1 MSGEAASRTD
11 ISLPAAQKRLFD
23 EVVKTGKPVVTVIF
37 SGRPLLLS
45 DIAEKSEALIQA
57 WFPGTEGGRAVADI
71 ITGNAE
77 PQGRLAMSFPRN
89 MGQIPLYYN
98 AFSTGRP
105 MTKENSSENF
115 FSKYID
121 SPNSPLYPFGYGLS
135 YSQTEIGEVSCGV
148 SGDKVTVTAEVKNIG
163 ERETT
168 ETVQIY
174 IRDMFASVV
183 RPVKQL
189 KAFKRVR
196 LMPGENKKIIFELG
210 RESFSFYKEDGSC
223 NFDDPVF
230 AEYAEWFKHIS
241 NDLGIQPSV
250 SELEAENA
258 NWNYYALEGYRLA
271 MFPQGNWFTR
281 LLNSQEDYPKDWD
294 YGVAPLPS
302 AGEGGNNNLVSL
314 GYVAIN
320 KNAAHPEEAL
330 TYALWIA
337 ENQWKYEGG
346 IPAFST
352 MSEEDQQLAFGSI
365 AEASHGQVTVDDL
378 YQNLINTGLGSVSS
392 DIVGTA
398 AAEYYN
404 IVKEELSSYN
414 MDLQDLDTAISKIVS
429 RVNEAIANAE

>member
-1 MSGEAASRTD
+1 MNRMMLVAALMLFAVTSVFAMGGGETSAESEYDR
-11 ISLPAAQKRLFD
+11 I
-23 EVVKTGKPVVTVIF
+23 VT
-37 SGRPLLLS
+37 
-45 DIAEKSEALIQA
+45 
-57 WFPGTEGGRAVADI
+57 T
-71 ITGNAE
+71 
-77 PQGRLAMSFPRN
+77 
-89 MGQIPLYYN
+89 
-98 AFSTGRP
+98 
-105 MTKENSSENF
+105 
-115 FSKYID
+115 
-121 SPNSPLYPFGYGLS
+121 
-135 YSQTEIGEVSCGV
+135 
-148 SGDKVTVTAEVKNIG
+148 TVTATYLNETWFNTMNADFEAETGIHVVVQPVPGDEDEYKAKINIDLMG
-163 ERETT
+163 GSTVDVVETLGPKDYSRQVSAGFFMPLNEAVEEAGIDPYSIYGANLPVEDDGNYYALPFKQEMYCVFYNKAIFDEAGVPYPEGPWT
-168 ETVQIY
+168 WDEYVETAQKLTDKKKGVYGSFMNADLPWMYMPAQ
-174 IRDMFASVV
+174 
-183 RPVKQL
+183 QL
-189 KAFKRVR
+189 AV
-196 LMPGENKKIIFELG
+196 P
-210 RESFSFYKEDGSC
+210 FYKEDGSC

-230 AEYAEWFKHIS
+230 KEYAEWFKYIS
-241 NDLGIQPSV
+241 NDLGVQPSV
-250 SELEAENA
+250 AELEAENA

-281 LLNSQEDYPKDWD
+281 LLNSQEDYPKDWN

-346 IPAFST
+346 IPAFAT

-414 MDLQDLDTAISKIVS
+414 MDLQDIDTAIANIVT

>member
-1 MSGEAASRTD
+1 MKKMMLTAAVMILTAATAFAMGGGETSAESEYDR
-11 ISLPAAQKRLFD
+11 I
-23 EVVKTGKPVVTVIF
+23 VT
-37 SGRPLLLS
+37 
-45 DIAEKSEALIQA
+45 
-57 WFPGTEGGRAVADI
+57 T
-71 ITGNAE
+71 
-77 PQGRLAMSFPRN
+77 
-89 MGQIPLYYN
+89 
-98 AFSTGRP
+98 
-105 MTKENSSENF
+105 
-115 FSKYID
+115 
-121 SPNSPLYPFGYGLS
+121 
-135 YSQTEIGEVSCGV
+135 
-148 SGDKVTVTAEVKNIG
+148 TVTATYLNETWFNTMNADFEAETGIHVVVQPVPGDEDEYKAKINIDLMG
-163 ERETT
+163 GSDVDVVETLGPKDYSRQVSAGFFMPLNEAVEEAGIDPYEIYGANLPVEDDGNYYALPFKQEMYCVFYNKAIFDEAGVPYPEGPWT
-168 ETVQIY
+168 WDEYVETAQKLTDKSKGVYGSFMNADLPWMYMPAQ
-174 IRDMFASVV
+174 
-183 RPVKQL
+183 QL
-189 KAFKRVR
+189 AV
-196 LMPGENKKIIFELG
+196 P
-210 RESFSFYKEDGSC
+210 FYKEDGSC

-230 AEYAEWFKHIS
+230 KEYAEWFKYIS
-241 NDLGIQPSV
+241 NELGVQPSV
-250 SELEAENA
+250 AELEAENA

-281 LLNSQEDYPKDWD
+281 LLNSQEDYPKDWN

-302 AGEGGNNNLVSL
+302 AGEGGENNLVSL

-346 IPAFST
+346 IPAFAT

-378 YQNLINTGLGSVSS
+378 YQNLVNTGLGSVSS

-414 MDLQDLDTAISKIVS
+414 MDLQDIDTAIANIVS

>member
-1 MSGEAASRTD
+1 MKRMMLVAALMLLAVTSVFAMGGGETSAESEYDR
-11 ISLPAAQKRLFD
+11 I
-23 EVVKTGKPVVTVIF
+23 VT
-37 SGRPLLLS
+37 
-45 DIAEKSEALIQA
+45 
-57 WFPGTEGGRAVADI
+57 T
-71 ITGNAE
+71 
-77 PQGRLAMSFPRN
+77 
-89 MGQIPLYYN
+89 
-98 AFSTGRP
+98 
-105 MTKENSSENF
+105 
-115 FSKYID
+115 
-121 SPNSPLYPFGYGLS
+121 
-135 YSQTEIGEVSCGV
+135 
-148 SGDKVTVTAEVKNIG
+148 TVTATYLNETWFNTMNADFEAETGIHVVVQPVPGDEDEYKAKINIDLMG
-163 ERETT
+163 GSTVDVVETLGPKDYSRQVSAGFFMPLNEAVEEAGIDPYSIYGANLPVEDDGNYYALPFKQEMYCVFYNKAIFDEAGVPYPEGPWT
-168 ETVQIY
+168 WDEYVETAQKLTDKKKGVYGSFMNADLPWMYMPAQ
-174 IRDMFASVV
+174 
-183 RPVKQL
+183 QL
-189 KAFKRVR
+189 AV
-196 LMPGENKKIIFELG
+196 P
-210 RESFSFYKEDGSC
+210 FYKEDGSC

-230 AEYAEWFKHIS
+230 KEYAEWFKYIS
-241 NDLGIQPSV
+241 NDLGVQPSV
-250 SELEAENA
+250 AELEAENA

-281 LLNSQEDYPKDWD
+281 LLNSQEDYPKDWN

-346 IPAFST
+346 IPAFAT

-392 DIVGTA
+392 DIVGIA

-414 MDLQDLDTAISKIVS
+414 MDLQDIDTAIANIVT

>member
-1 MSGEAASRTD
+1 MKRMMLVAALMLLAVTSVFAMGGGETSAESEYDR
-11 ISLPAAQKRLFD
+11 I
-23 EVVKTGKPVVTVIF
+23 VT
-37 SGRPLLLS
+37 
-45 DIAEKSEALIQA
+45 
-57 WFPGTEGGRAVADI
+57 T
-71 ITGNAE
+71 
-77 PQGRLAMSFPRN
+77 
-89 MGQIPLYYN
+89 
-98 AFSTGRP
+98 
-105 MTKENSSENF
+105 
-115 FSKYID
+115 
-121 SPNSPLYPFGYGLS
+121 
-135 YSQTEIGEVSCGV
+135 
-148 SGDKVTVTAEVKNIG
+148 TVTATYLNETWFNTMNADFEAETGIHVVVQPVPGDEDEYKAKINIDLMG
-163 ERETT
+163 GSTVDVVETLGPKDYSRQVSAGFFMPLNEAVEEAGIDPYSIYGANLPVEDDGNYYALPFKQEMYCIFYNKAIFDEAGVPYPEGPWT
-168 ETVQIY
+168 WDEYVETAQKLTDKKKGVYGSFMNADLPWMYMPAQ
-174 IRDMFASVV
+174 
-183 RPVKQL
+183 QL
-189 KAFKRVR
+189 AV
-196 LMPGENKKIIFELG
+196 P
-210 RESFSFYKEDGSC
+210 FYKEDGSC

-230 AEYAEWFKHIS
+230 KEYAEWFKYIS
-241 NDLGIQPSV
+241 NDLGVQPSV
-250 SELEAENA
+250 AELEAENA

-281 LLNSQEDYPKDWD
+281 LLNSQEDYPKDWN

-346 IPAFST
+346 IPAFAT

-414 MDLQDLDTAISKIVS
+414 MDLQDIDTAIANIVT
-429 RVNEAIANAE
+429 RVNEAISNAE

>member
-1 MSGEAASRTD
+1 MKRIVLVSIAMLIAVSSVFAMGGGETSAASEYDR
-11 ISLPAAQKRLFD
+11 I
-23 EVVKTGKPVVTVIF
+23 VT
-37 SGRPLLLS
+37 
-45 DIAEKSEALIQA
+45 
-57 WFPGTEGGRAVADI
+57 T
-71 ITGNAE
+71 
-77 PQGRLAMSFPRN
+77 
-89 MGQIPLYYN
+89 
-98 AFSTGRP
+98 
-105 MTKENSSENF
+105 
-115 FSKYID
+115 
-121 SPNSPLYPFGYGLS
+121 
-135 YSQTEIGEVSCGV
+135 
-148 SGDKVTVTAEVKNIG
+148 TVTATYLNETWFNTMNADFEKETGIHVVVQPVPGDEDEYKAKINIDLMG
-163 ERETT
+163 GSDVDVVETLGPKDYSRQVSAGFFMPLNDAVEAAGIDPYALYGANLPVEKDGNYYALPFKQEMYCIFYNKAIFDEAGVPYPEGPWT
-168 ETVQIY
+168 WDEYVETAEKLTDPKKGIY
-174 IRDMFASVV
+174 GSFMNADLPWMYMPAQ
-183 RPVKQL
+183 QL
-189 KAFKRVR
+189 AV
-196 LMPGENKKIIFELG
+196 P
-210 RESFSFYKEDGSC
+210 FYKEDGSC

-230 AEYAEWFKHIS
+230 KEYAEWFKYIS
-241 NDLGIQPSV
+241 NDLCIQPSV
-250 SELEAENA
+250 AELEAENA

-281 LLNSQEDYPKDWD
+281 LLNSQEDYPKDWN

-346 IPAFST
+346 IPAFAT

-378 YQNLINTGLGSVSS
+378 YQNLVNTGLGSVSS

-414 MDLQDLDTAISKIVS
+414 MNLQDIDTAISNIVT

>member
-1 MSGEAASRTD
+1 MKRMMLVAALMLLAVTSVFAMGGGETSAESEYDR
-11 ISLPAAQKRLFD
+11 I
-23 EVVKTGKPVVTVIF
+23 VT
-37 SGRPLLLS
+37 
-45 DIAEKSEALIQA
+45 
-57 WFPGTEGGRAVADI
+57 T
-71 ITGNAE
+71 
-77 PQGRLAMSFPRN
+77 
-89 MGQIPLYYN
+89 
-98 AFSTGRP
+98 
-105 MTKENSSENF
+105 
-115 FSKYID
+115 
-121 SPNSPLYPFGYGLS
+121 
-135 YSQTEIGEVSCGV
+135 
-148 SGDKVTVTAEVKNIG
+148 TVTATYLNETWFNTMNADFEAETGIHVVVQPVPGDEDEYKAKINIDLMG
-163 ERETT
+163 GSTVDVVETLGPKDYSRQVSAGFFMPLNEAVEEAGIDPYSIYGANLPVEDDGNYYALPFKQEMYCVFYNKAIFDEAGVPYPEGPWT
-168 ETVQIY
+168 WDEYVETAQKLTDKKKGVYGSFMNADLPWMYMPAQ
-174 IRDMFASVV
+174 
-183 RPVKQL
+183 QL
-189 KAFKRVR
+189 AV
-196 LMPGENKKIIFELG
+196 P
-210 RESFSFYKEDGSC
+210 FYKEDGSC

-230 AEYAEWFKHIS
+230 KEYAEWFKYIS
-241 NDLGIQPSV
+241 NDLGVQPSV
-250 SELEAENA
+250 AELEAENA

-281 LLNSQEDYPKDWD
+281 LLNSQEDYPKDWN

-346 IPAFST
+346 IPAFAT

-392 DIVGTA
+392 DIVGAA

-414 MDLQDLDTAISKIVS
+414 MDLQDIDTAIANIVT

>member
-45 DIAEKSEALIQA
+45 DIAEKSDALIQA

-189 KAFKRVR
+189 KAFKKVR
-196 LMPGENKKIIFELG
+196 LMSGENKKIIFELG
-210 RESFSFYKEDGSC
+210 RESFSFYKEDGDLHFESGL
-223 NFDDPVF
+223 FRI
-230 AEYAEWFKHIS
+230 YAGLDSENCK
-241 NDLGIQPSV
+241 
-250 SELEAENA
+250 ELEI
-258 NWNYYALEGYRLA
+258 
-271 MFPQGNWFTR
+271 T
-281 LLNSQEDYPKDWD
+281 
-294 YGVAPLPS
+294 YG
-302 AGEGGNNNLVSL
+302 E
-314 GYVAIN
+314 
-320 KNAAHPEEAL
+320 
-330 TYALWIA
+330 
-337 ENQWKYEGG
+337 
-346 IPAFST
+346 
-352 MSEEDQQLAFGSI
+352 
-365 AEASHGQVTVDDL
+365 
-378 YQNLINTGLGSVSS
+378 
-392 DIVGTA
+392 
-398 AAEYYN
+398 
-404 IVKEELSSYN
+404 
-414 MDLQDLDTAISKIVS
+414 
-429 RVNEAIANAE
+429 

>member
-1 MSGEAASRTD
+1 MKRMMLVAALMLLAVTSVFAMGGGETSAESEYDR
-11 ISLPAAQKRLFD
+11 I
-23 EVVKTGKPVVTVIF
+23 VT
-37 SGRPLLLS
+37 
-45 DIAEKSEALIQA
+45 
-57 WFPGTEGGRAVADI
+57 T
-71 ITGNAE
+71 
-77 PQGRLAMSFPRN
+77 
-89 MGQIPLYYN
+89 
-98 AFSTGRP
+98 
-105 MTKENSSENF
+105 
-115 FSKYID
+115 
-121 SPNSPLYPFGYGLS
+121 
-135 YSQTEIGEVSCGV
+135 
-148 SGDKVTVTAEVKNIG
+148 TVTATYLNETWFNTMNADFEAETGIHVVVQPVPGDEDEYKAKINIDLMG
-163 ERETT
+163 GSTVDVVETLGPKDYSRQVSAGFFMPLNEAVEKAGIDPYSLYGANLPVEDDGNYYALPFKQEMYCVFYNKAIFDEAGVPYPEGPWT
-168 ETVQIY
+168 WDEYVETAQKLTDKKKGVYGSFMNADLPWMYMPAQ
-174 IRDMFASVV
+174 
-183 RPVKQL
+183 QL
-189 KAFKRVR
+189 AV
-196 LMPGENKKIIFELG
+196 P
-210 RESFSFYKEDGSC
+210 FYKEDGSC

-230 AEYAEWFKHIS
+230 KEYAEWFKYIS
-241 NDLGIQPSV
+241 NDLGVQPSV
-250 SELEAENA
+250 AELEAETA

-281 LLNSQEDYPKDWD
+281 LLNSQEDYPKDWN

-346 IPAFST
+346 IPAFAT

-414 MDLQDLDTAISKIVS
+414 MDLQDIDTAIANIVT

>member
-1 MSGEAASRTD
+1 MKRMMLVAALMLLAVTSVFAMGGGETSAESEYDR
-11 ISLPAAQKRLFD
+11 I
-23 EVVKTGKPVVTVIF
+23 VT
-37 SGRPLLLS
+37 
-45 DIAEKSEALIQA
+45 
-57 WFPGTEGGRAVADI
+57 T
-71 ITGNAE
+71 
-77 PQGRLAMSFPRN
+77 
-89 MGQIPLYYN
+89 
-98 AFSTGRP
+98 
-105 MTKENSSENF
+105 
-115 FSKYID
+115 
-121 SPNSPLYPFGYGLS
+121 
-135 YSQTEIGEVSCGV
+135 
-148 SGDKVTVTAEVKNIG
+148 TVTATYLNETWFNTMNADFEAETGIHVVVQPVPGDEDEYKAKINIDLMSG
-163 ERETT
+163 STVDVVETLGPKDYSRQVSAGFFMPLNEIVEEAGIDPYSIYGANLPVEDDGNYYALPFKQEMYCVFYNKAIFDEAGVPYPEGPWT
-168 ETVQIY
+168 WDEYVETAQKLTDKKKGVYGSFMNADLPWMYMPAQ
-174 IRDMFASVV
+174 
-183 RPVKQL
+183 QL
-189 KAFKRVR
+189 AV
-196 LMPGENKKIIFELG
+196 P
-210 RESFSFYKEDGSC
+210 FYKEDGSC

-230 AEYAEWFKHIS
+230 KEYAEWFKYIS
-241 NDLGIQPSV
+241 NDLGVQPSV
-250 SELEAENA
+250 AELEAENA

-281 LLNSQEDYPKDWD
+281 LLNSQEDYPKDWN

-346 IPAFST
+346 IPAFAT

-414 MDLQDLDTAISKIVS
+414 MDLQDIDTAIANIVT

>member
-1 MSGEAASRTD
+1 MKRMMLVAALMLLAVTSVFAMGGGETSAESEYDR
-11 ISLPAAQKRLFD
+11 I
-23 EVVKTGKPVVTVIF
+23 VT
-37 SGRPLLLS
+37 
-45 DIAEKSEALIQA
+45 
-57 WFPGTEGGRAVADI
+57 T
-71 ITGNAE
+71 
-77 PQGRLAMSFPRN
+77 
-89 MGQIPLYYN
+89 
-98 AFSTGRP
+98 
-105 MTKENSSENF
+105 
-115 FSKYID
+115 
-121 SPNSPLYPFGYGLS
+121 
-135 YSQTEIGEVSCGV
+135 
-148 SGDKVTVTAEVKNIG
+148 TVTATYLNETWFNTMNADFEAETGIHVVVQPVPGDEDEYKAKINIDLMG
-163 ERETT
+163 GSTVDVVETLGPKDYSRQVSAGFFMPLNEAVEEAGIDPYSIYGANLPVEDDGNYYALPFKQEMYCVFYNKAIFDEAGVPYPEGPWT
-168 ETVQIY
+168 WDEYVETAQKLTDKKKGVYGSFMNADLPWMYMPAQ
-174 IRDMFASVV
+174 
-183 RPVKQL
+183 QL
-189 KAFKRVR
+189 AV
-196 LMPGENKKIIFELG
+196 P
-210 RESFSFYKEDGSC
+210 FYKEDGSC

-230 AEYAEWFKHIS
+230 KEYAEWFKYIS
-241 NDLGIQPSV
+241 NDLGVQPAV
-250 SELEAENA
+250 AELEAENA

-281 LLNSQEDYPKDWD
+281 LLNSQEDYPKDWN

-346 IPAFST
+346 IPAFAT

-414 MDLQDLDTAISKIVS
+414 MDLQDIDTAIANIVT

>member
-1 MSGEAASRTD
+1 MKKMLLAAAVMFLEVASVFAMGGGETSAESEYDR
-11 ISLPAAQKRLFD
+11 I
-23 EVVKTGKPVVTVIF
+23 VT
-37 SGRPLLLS
+37 
-45 DIAEKSEALIQA
+45 
-57 WFPGTEGGRAVADI
+57 T
-71 ITGNAE
+71 
-77 PQGRLAMSFPRN
+77 
-89 MGQIPLYYN
+89 
-98 AFSTGRP
+98 
-105 MTKENSSENF
+105 
-115 FSKYID
+115 
-121 SPNSPLYPFGYGLS
+121 
-135 YSQTEIGEVSCGV
+135 
-148 SGDKVTVTAEVKNIG
+148 TVTATYLNETWFNTMNADFEAETGIHVVVQPVPGDEDEYKAKINIDLMSGSNVDVVETLGPKDYSRQVSAGFFMPLNEVVEAADIDPYELYGANLPVEDDGNYYALPFKQEMYCVFYNKAIFDEAG
-163 ERETT
+163 VPYPEGPWTWDEYVETAQKLT
-168 ETVQIY
+168 DKSKGIY
-174 IRDMFASVV
+174 GSFMNADLPWMYMPAQ
-183 RPVKQL
+183 QL
-189 KAFKRVR
+189 AV
-196 LMPGENKKIIFELG
+196 P
-210 RESFSFYKEDGSC
+210 FYKEDGSC

-230 AEYAEWFKHIS
+230 REYAEWFKHIS
-241 NDLGIQPSV
+241 NELGIQPSV
-250 SELEAENA
+250 AELEAENA

-302 AGEGGNNNLVSL
+302 AGEGGENNLVSL

-346 IPAFST
+346 IPAFAT

-378 YQNLINTGLGSVSS
+378 YQNLVNTGLGSVSS

-414 MDLQDLDTAISKIVS
+414 MDLQNLDTAIANIVK

>member
-45 DIAEKSEALIQA
+45 DIAEKSDALIQA
-57 WFPGTEGGRAVADI
+57 WFPGTEGGRAVAYL

-189 KAFKRVR
+189 KAFKKVR

-210 RESFSFYKEDGSC
+210 RESFSFYKKDGDLHFESGL
-223 NFDDPVF
+223 FRI
-230 AEYAEWFKHIS
+230 YAGLDSENCK
-241 NDLGIQPSV
+241 
-250 SELEAENA
+250 ELEI
-258 NWNYYALEGYRLA
+258 
-271 MFPQGNWFTR
+271 T
-281 LLNSQEDYPKDWD
+281 
-294 YGVAPLPS
+294 YG
-302 AGEGGNNNLVSL
+302 E
-314 GYVAIN
+314 
-320 KNAAHPEEAL
+320 
-330 TYALWIA
+330 
-337 ENQWKYEGG
+337 
-346 IPAFST
+346 
-352 MSEEDQQLAFGSI
+352 
-365 AEASHGQVTVDDL
+365 
-378 YQNLINTGLGSVSS
+378 
-392 DIVGTA
+392 
-398 AAEYYN
+398 
-404 IVKEELSSYN
+404 
-414 MDLQDLDTAISKIVS
+414 
-429 RVNEAIANAE
+429 

>member
-1 MSGEAASRTD
+1 MKKMMLAAAVMILTAATAFAMGGGETSAESEYDR
-11 ISLPAAQKRLFD
+11 I
-23 EVVKTGKPVVTVIF
+23 VT
-37 SGRPLLLS
+37 
-45 DIAEKSEALIQA
+45 
-57 WFPGTEGGRAVADI
+57 T
-71 ITGNAE
+71 
-77 PQGRLAMSFPRN
+77 
-89 MGQIPLYYN
+89 
-98 AFSTGRP
+98 
-105 MTKENSSENF
+105 
-115 FSKYID
+115 
-121 SPNSPLYPFGYGLS
+121 
-135 YSQTEIGEVSCGV
+135 
-148 SGDKVTVTAEVKNIG
+148 TVTATYLNETWFNTMNADFEAETGIHVVVQPVPGDEDEYKAKINIDLMG
-163 ERETT
+163 GSDVDVVETLGPKDYSRQVSAGFFMPLNEAVEEAGINPYEIYGANLPVEDDGNYYALPFKQEMYCVFYNKAIFDEAGVPYPEGPWT
-168 ETVQIY
+168 WDEYVETAQKLTDKSRGVYGSFMNADLPWMYMPAQ
-174 IRDMFASVV
+174 
-183 RPVKQL
+183 QL
-189 KAFKRVR
+189 AV
-196 LMPGENKKIIFELG
+196 P
-210 RESFSFYKEDGSC
+210 FYKEDGSC

-230 AEYAEWFKHIS
+230 KEYAEWFKYIS
-241 NDLGIQPSV
+241 NELGVQPSV
-250 SELEAENA
+250 AELEAENA

-281 LLNSQEDYPKDWD
+281 LLNSQEDYPKDWN

-302 AGEGGNNNLVSL
+302 AGEGGENNLVSL

-346 IPAFST
+346 IPAFAT

-378 YQNLINTGLGSVSS
+378 YQNLVNTGLGSVSS

-414 MDLQDLDTAISKIVS
+414 MDLQDIDTAIANIVS

>member
-1 MSGEAASRTD
+1 MKRMMLVVALMLLAVTSVFAMGGGETSAESEYDR
-11 ISLPAAQKRLFD
+11 I
-23 EVVKTGKPVVTVIF
+23 VT
-37 SGRPLLLS
+37 
-45 DIAEKSEALIQA
+45 
-57 WFPGTEGGRAVADI
+57 T
-71 ITGNAE
+71 
-77 PQGRLAMSFPRN
+77 
-89 MGQIPLYYN
+89 
-98 AFSTGRP
+98 
-105 MTKENSSENF
+105 
-115 FSKYID
+115 
-121 SPNSPLYPFGYGLS
+121 
-135 YSQTEIGEVSCGV
+135 
-148 SGDKVTVTAEVKNIG
+148 TVTATYLNETWFNTMNADFEAETGIHVVVQPVPGDEDEYKAKINIDLMG
-163 ERETT
+163 GSTVDVVETLGPKDYSRQVSAGFFMPLNEAVEEAGIDPYSIYGANLPVEDDGNYYALPFKQEMYCVFYNKAIFDEAGVPYPEGPWT
-168 ETVQIY
+168 WDEYVETAQKLTDKKKGVYGSFMNADLPWMYMPAQ
-174 IRDMFASVV
+174 
-183 RPVKQL
+183 QL
-189 KAFKRVR
+189 AV
-196 LMPGENKKIIFELG
+196 P
-210 RESFSFYKEDGSC
+210 FYKEDGSC

-230 AEYAEWFKHIS
+230 KEYAEWFKYIS
-241 NDLGIQPSV
+241 NDLGVQPSV
-250 SELEAENA
+250 AELEAENA

-281 LLNSQEDYPKDWD
+281 LLNSQEDYPKDWN

-330 TYALWIA
+330 AYALWIA

-346 IPAFST
+346 IPAFAT

-414 MDLQDLDTAISKIVS
+414 MDLQDIDTAIANIVT

>member
-1 MSGEAASRTD
+1 MKKMMLVAAVMILTAATAFAMGGGETSAESEYDR
-11 ISLPAAQKRLFD
+11 I
-23 EVVKTGKPVVTVIF
+23 VT
-37 SGRPLLLS
+37 
-45 DIAEKSEALIQA
+45 
-57 WFPGTEGGRAVADI
+57 T
-71 ITGNAE
+71 
-77 PQGRLAMSFPRN
+77 
-89 MGQIPLYYN
+89 
-98 AFSTGRP
+98 
-105 MTKENSSENF
+105 
-115 FSKYID
+115 
-121 SPNSPLYPFGYGLS
+121 
-135 YSQTEIGEVSCGV
+135 
-148 SGDKVTVTAEVKNIG
+148 TVTATYLNETWFNTMNADFEAETGIHVVVQPVPGDEDEYKAKINIDLMG
-163 ERETT
+163 GSDVDVVETLGPKDYSRQVSAGFFMT
-168 ETVQIY
+168 LNEAVEEAGIDPYEIYGANLPVEDDGNYYALPFKQEMYCVFYNKAIFDEAGVPYPEGPWTWDEYVETAQKLTDKSKGVYGSFMNADLPWMYMPAQ
-174 IRDMFASVV
+174 
-183 RPVKQL
+183 QL
-189 KAFKRVR
+189 AV
-196 LMPGENKKIIFELG
+196 P
-210 RESFSFYKEDGSC
+210 FYKEDGSC

-230 AEYAEWFKHIS
+230 KEYAEWFKYIS
-241 NDLGIQPSV
+241 NELGVQPSV
-250 SELEAENA
+250 AELEAENA

-281 LLNSQEDYPKDWD
+281 LLNSQEDYPKDWN

-302 AGEGGNNNLVSL
+302 AGEGGENNLVSL

-346 IPAFST
+346 IPAFAT

-378 YQNLINTGLGSVSS
+378 YQNLVNTGLGSVSS

-414 MDLQDLDTAISKIVS
+414 MDLQDIDTAIANIVS

>member
-1 MSGEAASRTD
+1 MKRMMLVAALMLLAVTSVFAMGGGETSAESEYDR
-11 ISLPAAQKRLFD
+11 I
-23 EVVKTGKPVVTVIF
+23 VT
-37 SGRPLLLS
+37 
-45 DIAEKSEALIQA
+45 
-57 WFPGTEGGRAVADI
+57 T
-71 ITGNAE
+71 
-77 PQGRLAMSFPRN
+77 
-89 MGQIPLYYN
+89 
-98 AFSTGRP
+98 
-105 MTKENSSENF
+105 
-115 FSKYID
+115 
-121 SPNSPLYPFGYGLS
+121 
-135 YSQTEIGEVSCGV
+135 
-148 SGDKVTVTAEVKNIG
+148 TVTATYLNETWFNTMNADFEAETGIHVVVQPVPGDEDEYKAKINIDLMG
-163 ERETT
+163 GSTVDVVETLGPKDYSRQVSAGFFMPLNEAVEEAGIDPYSIYGANLPVEDDGNYYALPFKQEMYCIFYNKAIFDEAGVPYPEGPWT
-168 ETVQIY
+168 WDEYVETAQKLTDKKKGVYGSFMNADLPWMYMPAQ
-174 IRDMFASVV
+174 
-183 RPVKQL
+183 QL
-189 KAFKRVR
+189 AV
-196 LMPGENKKIIFELG
+196 P
-210 RESFSFYKEDGSC
+210 FYKEDGSC

-230 AEYAEWFKHIS
+230 KEYAEWFKYIS
-241 NDLGIQPSV
+241 NDLGVQPSV
-250 SELEAENA
+250 AELEAENA

-281 LLNSQEDYPKDWD
+281 LLNSQEDYPKDWN

-346 IPAFST
+346 IPAFAT

-414 MDLQDLDTAISKIVS
+414 MDLQDIDTAIANIVT

>member
-1 MSGEAASRTD
+1 MKRMMLVAALMLLAVTSVFAMGGGETSAESEYDR
-11 ISLPAAQKRLFD
+11 I
-23 EVVKTGKPVVTVIF
+23 VT
-37 SGRPLLLS
+37 
-45 DIAEKSEALIQA
+45 
-57 WFPGTEGGRAVADI
+57 T
-71 ITGNAE
+71 
-77 PQGRLAMSFPRN
+77 
-89 MGQIPLYYN
+89 
-98 AFSTGRP
+98 
-105 MTKENSSENF
+105 
-115 FSKYID
+115 
-121 SPNSPLYPFGYGLS
+121 
-135 YSQTEIGEVSCGV
+135 
-148 SGDKVTVTAEVKNIG
+148 TVTATYLNETWFNTMNADFEAETGIHVVVQPVPGDEDEYKAKINIDLMG
-163 ERETT
+163 GSSVDVVETLGPKDYSRQVSAGFFMPLNEAVEEAGIDPYSIYGANLPVEDDGNYYALPFKQEMYCVFYNKAIFDEAGVPYPEGPWT
-168 ETVQIY
+168 WDEYVETAQKLTDKKKGVYGSFMNADLPWMYMPAQ
-174 IRDMFASVV
+174 
-183 RPVKQL
+183 QL
-189 KAFKRVR
+189 AV
-196 LMPGENKKIIFELG
+196 P
-210 RESFSFYKEDGSC
+210 FYKEDGSC

-230 AEYAEWFKHIS
+230 KEYAEWFKYIS
-241 NDLGIQPSV
+241 NDLGVQPSV
-250 SELEAENA
+250 AELEAENA

-281 LLNSQEDYPKDWD
+281 LLNSQEDYPKDWN

-346 IPAFST
+346 IPAFAT

-414 MDLQDLDTAISKIVS
+414 MDLQDIDTAIANIVT

>member
-1 MSGEAASRTD
+1 MKRMMLVAALMLLAVTSVFAMGGGETSAESEYDR
-11 ISLPAAQKRLFD
+11 I
-23 EVVKTGKPVVTVIF
+23 VT
-37 SGRPLLLS
+37 
-45 DIAEKSEALIQA
+45 
-57 WFPGTEGGRAVADI
+57 T
-71 ITGNAE
+71 
-77 PQGRLAMSFPRN
+77 
-89 MGQIPLYYN
+89 
-98 AFSTGRP
+98 
-105 MTKENSSENF
+105 
-115 FSKYID
+115 
-121 SPNSPLYPFGYGLS
+121 
-135 YSQTEIGEVSCGV
+135 
-148 SGDKVTVTAEVKNIG
+148 TVTATYLNETWFNTMNADFEAETGIHVVVQPVPGDEDEYKAKINIDLMGGSTVDVVETLGPKDYSRQVSAGFFMPLNEVVEEAGIDPYSSYGANLPVEDDGNYYALPFKQEMYCVFYNKAIFDEAG
-163 ERETT
+163 VPYPEGPWTWDEYVETAQKLT
-168 ETVQIY
+168 DKKKGVYGSFMNADLPWMYMPAQ
-174 IRDMFASVV
+174 
-183 RPVKQL
+183 QL
-189 KAFKRVR
+189 AV
-196 LMPGENKKIIFELG
+196 P
-210 RESFSFYKEDGSC
+210 FYKEDGSC

-230 AEYAEWFKHIS
+230 KEYAEWFKYIS
-241 NDLGIQPSV
+241 NDLGVQPSV
-250 SELEAENA
+250 AELEAENA

-281 LLNSQEDYPKDWD
+281 LLNSQEDYPKDWN

-346 IPAFST
+346 IPAFAT

-414 MDLQDLDTAISKIVS
+414 MDLQDIDTAIANIVT
-429 RVNEAIANAE
+429 RVNEAIVNAE

>member
-1 MSGEAASRTD
+1 MKRMMLVAALMLLAVTSVFAMGGGETSAESEYDR
-11 ISLPAAQKRLFD
+11 I
-23 EVVKTGKPVVTVIF
+23 VT
-37 SGRPLLLS
+37 
-45 DIAEKSEALIQA
+45 
-57 WFPGTEGGRAVADI
+57 T
-71 ITGNAE
+71 
-77 PQGRLAMSFPRN
+77 
-89 MGQIPLYYN
+89 
-98 AFSTGRP
+98 
-105 MTKENSSENF
+105 
-115 FSKYID
+115 
-121 SPNSPLYPFGYGLS
+121 
-135 YSQTEIGEVSCGV
+135 
-148 SGDKVTVTAEVKNIG
+148 TVTATYLNETWFNTMNADFEAETGIHVVVQPVPGDEDEYKAKINIDLMGGSTVDVVETLGPKDYSRQVSAGFFMPLNEVVEEAGIDPYSIYGANLPVEDDGNYYALPFKQEMYCVFYNKAIFDEAG
-163 ERETT
+163 VPYPEGPWTWDEYVETAQKLT
-168 ETVQIY
+168 DKKKGVYGSFMNADLPWMYMPAQ
-174 IRDMFASVV
+174 
-183 RPVKQL
+183 QL
-189 KAFKRVR
+189 AV
-196 LMPGENKKIIFELG
+196 P
-210 RESFSFYKEDGSC
+210 FYKEDGSC

-230 AEYAEWFKHIS
+230 KEYTEWFKYIS
-241 NDLGIQPSV
+241 NDLGVQPSV
-250 SELEAENA
+250 AELEAENA

-281 LLNSQEDYPKDWD
+281 LLNSQEDYPKDWN

-346 IPAFST
+346 IPAFAT

-414 MDLQDLDTAISKIVS
+414 MDLQDIDTAIANIVT

>member
-1 MSGEAASRTD
+1 MKKMLLAAVMF
-11 ISLPAAQKRLFD
+11 L
-23 EVVKTGKPVVTVIF
+23 
-37 SGRPLLLS
+37 
-45 DIAEKSEALIQA
+45 
-57 WFPGTEGGRAVADI
+57 AVASVFAMGGGE
-71 ITGNAE
+71 TSAE
-77 PQGRLAMSFPRN
+77 
-89 MGQIPLYYN
+89 
-98 AFSTGRP
+98 
-105 MTKENSSENF
+105 SE
-115 FSKYID
+115 YDRIV
-121 SPNSPLYPFGYGLS
+121 
-135 YSQTEIGEVSCGV
+135 TT
-148 SGDKVTVTAEVKNIG
+148 TVTATYLNETWFNTMNADFEAETGIHVVVQPVPGDEDEYKAKINIDLMSGSNVDVVETLGPKDYSRQVSAGFFMPLNEVVEAAGIDPYELYGANLPVEDDGNYYALPFKQEMYCVFYNKAIFDEAG
-163 ERETT
+163 VPYPEGPWTWDEYVETAQKLT
-168 ETVQIY
+168 DKSKGIY
-174 IRDMFASVV
+174 GSFMNADLPWMYMPAQ
-183 RPVKQL
+183 QL
-189 KAFKRVR
+189 AV
-196 LMPGENKKIIFELG
+196 P
-210 RESFSFYKEDGSC
+210 FYKEDGSC

-230 AEYAEWFKHIS
+230 REYAEWFKHIS
-241 NDLGIQPSV
+241 NELGIQPSV
-250 SELEAENA
+250 AELEAENA

-302 AGEGGNNNLVSL
+302 AGEGGENNLVSL

-346 IPAFST
+346 IPAFAT

-378 YQNLINTGLGSVSS
+378 YQNLVNTGLGSVSS

-414 MDLQDLDTAISKIVS
+414 MDLQNLDTAIANIVK

>member
-77 PQGRLAMSFPRN
+77 PQARLAMSFPRN

-174 IRDMFASVV
+174 IRDMLASVV

-196 LMPGENKKIIFELG
+196 LMPGENKK
-210 RESFSFYKEDGSC
+210 SSS
-223 NFDDPVF
+223 
-230 AEYAEWFKHIS
+230 S
-241 NDLGIQPSV
+241 
-250 SELEAENA
+250 
-258 NWNYYALEGYRLA
+258 
-271 MFPQGNWFTR
+271 
-281 LLNSQEDYPKDWD
+281 
-294 YGVAPLPS
+294 S
-302 AGEGGNNNLVSL
+302 AGR
-314 GYVAIN
+314 
-320 KNAAHPEEAL
+320 
-330 TYALWIA
+330 
-337 ENQWKYEGG
+337 
-346 IPAFST
+346 AFRST
-352 MSEEDQQLAFGSI
+352 RRTETAF
-365 AEASHGQVTVDDL
+365 
-378 YQNLINTGLGSVSS
+378 
-392 DIVGTA
+392 
-398 AAEYYN
+398 
-404 IVKEELSSYN
+404 
-414 MDLQDLDTAISKIVS
+414 
-429 RVNEAIANAE
+429 

>member
-1 MSGEAASRTD
+1 MKRMMLVAALMLFAVTSVFAMGGGETSAESEYDR
-11 ISLPAAQKRLFD
+11 I
-23 EVVKTGKPVVTVIF
+23 VT
-37 SGRPLLLS
+37 
-45 DIAEKSEALIQA
+45 
-57 WFPGTEGGRAVADI
+57 T
-71 ITGNAE
+71 
-77 PQGRLAMSFPRN
+77 
-89 MGQIPLYYN
+89 
-98 AFSTGRP
+98 
-105 MTKENSSENF
+105 
-115 FSKYID
+115 
-121 SPNSPLYPFGYGLS
+121 
-135 YSQTEIGEVSCGV
+135 
-148 SGDKVTVTAEVKNIG
+148 TVTATYLNETWFNTMNADFEAETGIHVVVQPVPGDEDEYKAKINIDLMG
-163 ERETT
+163 GSTVDVVETLGPKDYSRQVSAGFFMPLNEIVEEAGIDPYSIYGANLPVEDDGNYYALPFKQEMYCVFYNKAIFDEAGVPYPEGPWT
-168 ETVQIY
+168 WDEYVETAQKLTDKKKGVYGSFMNADLPWMYMPAQ
-174 IRDMFASVV
+174 
-183 RPVKQL
+183 QL
-189 KAFKRVR
+189 AV
-196 LMPGENKKIIFELG
+196 P
-210 RESFSFYKEDGSC
+210 FYKEDGSC

-230 AEYAEWFKHIS
+230 KEYAEWFKYIS
-241 NDLGIQPSV
+241 NDLGVQPSV
-250 SELEAENA
+250 AELEAENA

-281 LLNSQEDYPKDWD
+281 LLNSQEDYPKDWN

-346 IPAFST
+346 IPAFAT

-414 MDLQDLDTAISKIVS
+414 MDLQDIDTAIANIVT

>member
-1 MSGEAASRTD
+1 MKRMMLVATLMLLAVTSVFAMGGGETSAESEYDR
-11 ISLPAAQKRLFD
+11 I
-23 EVVKTGKPVVTVIF
+23 VT
-37 SGRPLLLS
+37 
-45 DIAEKSEALIQA
+45 
-57 WFPGTEGGRAVADI
+57 T
-71 ITGNAE
+71 
-77 PQGRLAMSFPRN
+77 
-89 MGQIPLYYN
+89 
-98 AFSTGRP
+98 
-105 MTKENSSENF
+105 
-115 FSKYID
+115 
-121 SPNSPLYPFGYGLS
+121 
-135 YSQTEIGEVSCGV
+135 
-148 SGDKVTVTAEVKNIG
+148 TVTATYLNETWFNTMNADFEAETGIHVVVQPVPGDEDEYKAKINIDLMG
-163 ERETT
+163 GSTVDVVETLGPKDYSRQVSAGFFMPLNEIVEEAGIDPYSIYGANLPVEDDGNYYALPFKQEMYCVFYNKAIFDEAGVPYPEGPWT
-168 ETVQIY
+168 WDEYVETAQKLTDKKKGVYGSFMNADLPWMYMPAQ
-174 IRDMFASVV
+174 
-183 RPVKQL
+183 QL
-189 KAFKRVR
+189 AV
-196 LMPGENKKIIFELG
+196 P
-210 RESFSFYKEDGSC
+210 FYKEDGSC

-230 AEYAEWFKHIS
+230 KEYAEWFKYIS
-241 NDLGIQPSV
+241 NDLGVQPSV
-250 SELEAENA
+250 AELEAENA

-281 LLNSQEDYPKDWD
+281 LLNSQEDYPKDWN

-346 IPAFST
+346 IPAFAT

-414 MDLQDLDTAISKIVS
+414 MDLQDIDTAIANIVT

>member
-1 MSGEAASRTD
+1 MKRMMLVAALMLLAVTSVFAMGGGETSAESEYDR
-11 ISLPAAQKRLFD
+11 I
-23 EVVKTGKPVVTVIF
+23 VT
-37 SGRPLLLS
+37 
-45 DIAEKSEALIQA
+45 
-57 WFPGTEGGRAVADI
+57 T
-71 ITGNAE
+71 
-77 PQGRLAMSFPRN
+77 
-89 MGQIPLYYN
+89 
-98 AFSTGRP
+98 
-105 MTKENSSENF
+105 
-115 FSKYID
+115 
-121 SPNSPLYPFGYGLS
+121 
-135 YSQTEIGEVSCGV
+135 
-148 SGDKVTVTAEVKNIG
+148 TVTATYLNETWFNTMNADFEAETGIHVVVQPVPGDEDEYKAKINIDLMGGSTVDVVETLGPKDYSRQVSAGFFMPLNEVVEEAGIDPYSIYGANLPVEDDGNYYALPFKQEMYCVFYNKAIFDEAG
-163 ERETT
+163 VPYPEGPWTWDEYVETAQKLT
-168 ETVQIY
+168 DKKKGVYGSFMNADLPWMYMPAQ
-174 IRDMFASVV
+174 
-183 RPVKQL
+183 QL
-189 KAFKRVR
+189 AV
-196 LMPGENKKIIFELG
+196 P
-210 RESFSFYKEDGSC
+210 FYKEDGSC

-230 AEYAEWFKHIS
+230 KEYAEWFKYIS
-241 NDLGIQPSV
+241 NDLGVQPSV
-250 SELEAENA
+250 AELEAENA

-281 LLNSQEDYPKDWD
+281 LLNSQEDYPKDWN

-346 IPAFST
+346 IPAFAT

-414 MDLQDLDTAISKIVS
+414 MDLQDIDTAIANIVT

>member
-1 MSGEAASRTD
+1 MKKMMLTAAVMILTAATAFAMGGGETSAESEYDR
-11 ISLPAAQKRLFD
+11 I
-23 EVVKTGKPVVTVIF
+23 VT
-37 SGRPLLLS
+37 
-45 DIAEKSEALIQA
+45 
-57 WFPGTEGGRAVADI
+57 T
-71 ITGNAE
+71 
-77 PQGRLAMSFPRN
+77 
-89 MGQIPLYYN
+89 
-98 AFSTGRP
+98 
-105 MTKENSSENF
+105 
-115 FSKYID
+115 
-121 SPNSPLYPFGYGLS
+121 
-135 YSQTEIGEVSCGV
+135 
-148 SGDKVTVTAEVKNIG
+148 TVTATYLNETWFNTMNADFEAETGIHVVVQPVPGDEDEYKAKINIDLMG
-163 ERETT
+163 GSDVDVVETLGPKDYSRQVSAGFFMPLNEAVEEAGINPYEIYGANLPVEDDGNYYALPFKQEMYCVFYNKAIFDEAGVPYPEGPWT
-168 ETVQIY
+168 WDEYVETAQKLTDKSKGVYGSFMNADLPWMYMPAQ
-174 IRDMFASVV
+174 
-183 RPVKQL
+183 QL
-189 KAFKRVR
+189 AV
-196 LMPGENKKIIFELG
+196 P
-210 RESFSFYKEDGSC
+210 FYKEDGSC

-230 AEYAEWFKHIS
+230 KEYAEWFKYIS
-241 NDLGIQPSV
+241 NELGVQPSV
-250 SELEAENA
+250 AELEAENA

-281 LLNSQEDYPKDWD
+281 LLNSQEDYPKDWN

-302 AGEGGNNNLVSL
+302 AGEGGENNLVSL

-346 IPAFST
+346 IPAFAT

-378 YQNLINTGLGSVSS
+378 YQNLVNTGLGSVSS

-414 MDLQDLDTAISKIVS
+414 MDLQDIDTAIANIVS

>member
-1 MSGEAASRTD
+1 MKRMMLVAALMLLAVTSVFAMGGGETSAESEYDR
-11 ISLPAAQKRLFD
+11 I
-23 EVVKTGKPVVTVIF
+23 VT
-37 SGRPLLLS
+37 
-45 DIAEKSEALIQA
+45 
-57 WFPGTEGGRAVADI
+57 T
-71 ITGNAE
+71 
-77 PQGRLAMSFPRN
+77 
-89 MGQIPLYYN
+89 
-98 AFSTGRP
+98 
-105 MTKENSSENF
+105 
-115 FSKYID
+115 
-121 SPNSPLYPFGYGLS
+121 
-135 YSQTEIGEVSCGV
+135 
-148 SGDKVTVTAEVKNIG
+148 TVTATYLNETWFNTMNADFEAETGIHVVVQPVPGDEDEYKAKINIDLMG
-163 ERETT
+163 GSTVDVVETLGPKDYSRQVSAGFFMPLNEAVEEAGIDPYSIYGANLPVEDDGNYYALPFKQEMYCVFYNKAIFDEAGVPYPEGPWT
-168 ETVQIY
+168 WDEYVETAQKLTDKKKGVYGSFMNADLPWMYMPAQ
-174 IRDMFASVV
+174 
-183 RPVKQL
+183 QL
-189 KAFKRVR
+189 AV
-196 LMPGENKKIIFELG
+196 P
-210 RESFSFYKEDGSC
+210 FYKEDGSC

-230 AEYAEWFKHIS
+230 KEYAEWFKYIS
-241 NDLGIQPSV
+241 NDLGVQPSV
-250 SELEAENA
+250 AELEAENA

-281 LLNSQEDYPKDWD
+281 LLNSQEDYPKDWN

-346 IPAFST
+346 IPAFAT

-414 MDLQDLDTAISKIVS
+414 MGLQDIDTAIANIVT

>member
-1 MSGEAASRTD
+1 MKRMMLVAALMLLAVTSVFAMGGGETSAESEYDR
-11 ISLPAAQKRLFD
+11 I
-23 EVVKTGKPVVTVIF
+23 VT
-37 SGRPLLLS
+37 
-45 DIAEKSEALIQA
+45 
-57 WFPGTEGGRAVADI
+57 T
-71 ITGNAE
+71 
-77 PQGRLAMSFPRN
+77 
-89 MGQIPLYYN
+89 
-98 AFSTGRP
+98 
-105 MTKENSSENF
+105 
-115 FSKYID
+115 
-121 SPNSPLYPFGYGLS
+121 
-135 YSQTEIGEVSCGV
+135 
-148 SGDKVTVTAEVKNIG
+148 TVTATYLNETWFNTMNADFEAETGIHVVVQPVPGDEDEYKAKINIDLMGGSTVDVVETLGPKDYSRQVSAGFFMPLNEVVEEAGIDPYSIYGANLPVEDDGNYYALPFKQEMYCVFYNKAIFDEAG
-163 ERETT
+163 VPYPEGPWTWDEYVETAQKLT
-168 ETVQIY
+168 DKKKGVYGSFMNADLPWMYMPAQ
-174 IRDMFASVV
+174 
-183 RPVKQL
+183 QL
-189 KAFKRVR
+189 AV
-196 LMPGENKKIIFELG
+196 P
-210 RESFSFYKEDGSC
+210 FYKEDGSC

-230 AEYAEWFKHIS
+230 KEYAEWFKYIS
-241 NDLGIQPSV
+241 NDLGVQPSV
-250 SELEAENA
+250 AELEAENA

-281 LLNSQEDYPKDWD
+281 LLNSQEDYPKDWN

-346 IPAFST
+346 IPAFAT

-414 MDLQDLDTAISKIVS
+414 MDLQDIDTAITNIVT

>member
-1 MSGEAASRTD
+1 MKKMMLAAAVMILTAATAFAMGGGETSAESEYDR
-11 ISLPAAQKRLFD
+11 I
-23 EVVKTGKPVVTVIF
+23 VT
-37 SGRPLLLS
+37 
-45 DIAEKSEALIQA
+45 
-57 WFPGTEGGRAVADI
+57 T
-71 ITGNAE
+71 
-77 PQGRLAMSFPRN
+77 
-89 MGQIPLYYN
+89 
-98 AFSTGRP
+98 
-105 MTKENSSENF
+105 
-115 FSKYID
+115 
-121 SPNSPLYPFGYGLS
+121 
-135 YSQTEIGEVSCGV
+135 
-148 SGDKVTVTAEVKNIG
+148 TVTATYLNETWFNTMNADFEAETGIHVVVQPVPGDEDEYKAKINIDLMG
-163 ERETT
+163 GSDVDVVETLGPKDYSRQVSAGFFMPLNEAVEEAGIDPYEIYGANLPVEDDGNYYALPFKQEMYCVFYNKAIFDEAGVPYPEGPWT
-168 ETVQIY
+168 WDEYVETAQKLTDKSKGVYGSFMNADLPWMYMPAQ
-174 IRDMFASVV
+174 
-183 RPVKQL
+183 QL
-189 KAFKRVR
+189 AV
-196 LMPGENKKIIFELG
+196 P
-210 RESFSFYKEDGSC
+210 FYKEDGSC

-230 AEYAEWFKHIS
+230 KEYAEWFKYIS
-241 NDLGIQPSV
+241 NELGVQPSV
-250 SELEAENA
+250 AELEAENA

-281 LLNSQEDYPKDWD
+281 LLNSQEDYPKDWN

-302 AGEGGNNNLVSL
+302 AGEGGENNLVSL

-346 IPAFST
+346 IPAFAT

-378 YQNLINTGLGSVSS
+378 YQNLVNTGLGSVSS

-414 MDLQDLDTAISKIVS
+414 MDLQDIDTAIANIVS

>member
-1 MSGEAASRTD
+1 MKRMMLVAALMLLAVTSVFAMGGGETSAESEYDR
-11 ISLPAAQKRLFD
+11 I
-23 EVVKTGKPVVTVIF
+23 VT
-37 SGRPLLLS
+37 
-45 DIAEKSEALIQA
+45 
-57 WFPGTEGGRAVADI
+57 T
-71 ITGNAE
+71 
-77 PQGRLAMSFPRN
+77 
-89 MGQIPLYYN
+89 
-98 AFSTGRP
+98 
-105 MTKENSSENF
+105 
-115 FSKYID
+115 
-121 SPNSPLYPFGYGLS
+121 
-135 YSQTEIGEVSCGV
+135 
-148 SGDKVTVTAEVKNIG
+148 TVTATYLNETWFNTMNADFEAETGIHVVVQPVPGDEDEYKAKINIDLMG
-163 ERETT
+163 GSTVDVVETLGPKDYSRQVSAGFFMPLNEAVEEAGIDPYSIYGANLPVEDDGNYYALPFKQEMYCVFYNKAIFDEAGVPYPEGPWT
-168 ETVQIY
+168 WDEYVETAQKLTDKKKGVYGSFMNADLPWMYMPAQ
-174 IRDMFASVV
+174 
-183 RPVKQL
+183 QL
-189 KAFKRVR
+189 AV
-196 LMPGENKKIIFELG
+196 
-210 RESFSFYKEDGSC
+210 SFYKEDGSC

-230 AEYAEWFKHIS
+230 KEYAEWFKYIS
-241 NDLGIQPSV
+241 NDLGVQPSV
-250 SELEAENA
+250 AELEAENA

-281 LLNSQEDYPKDWD
+281 LLNSQEDYPKDWN

-346 IPAFST
+346 IPAFAT

-414 MDLQDLDTAISKIVS
+414 MDLQDIDTAIANIVT

>member
-1 MSGEAASRTD
+1 MKRMMLVAALMLLAVTSVFAMGGGETSA
-11 ISLPAAQKRLFD
+11 
-23 EVVKTGKPVVTVIF
+23 
-37 SGRPLLLS
+37 
-45 DIAEKSEALIQA
+45 KSEYDRIV
-57 WFPGTEGGRAVADI
+57 T
-71 ITGNAE
+71 T
-77 PQGRLAMSFPRN
+77 
-89 MGQIPLYYN
+89 
-98 AFSTGRP
+98 
-105 MTKENSSENF
+105 
-115 FSKYID
+115 
-121 SPNSPLYPFGYGLS
+121 
-135 YSQTEIGEVSCGV
+135 
-148 SGDKVTVTAEVKNIG
+148 TVTATYLNETWFNTMNADFEAETGIHVVVQPVPGDEDEYKAKINIDLMG
-163 ERETT
+163 GSTVDVVETLGPKDYSRQVSAGFFMPLN
-168 ETVQIY
+168 EAVEEAGIDPYSIY
-174 IRDMFASVV
+174 GANL
-183 RPVKQL
+183 PVEDDGNYYALPFKQEMYCVFYN
-189 KAFKRVR
+189 KAIFDEAGVPYPEGPWTWDEYVEIAQKLTDKKKGVYGSFMNAD
-196 LMPGENKKIIFELG
+196 LPWMYMPAQQLAVP
-210 RESFSFYKEDGSC
+210 FYKEDGSC

-230 AEYAEWFKHIS
+230 KEYAEWFKYIS
-241 NDLGIQPSV
+241 NDLGVQPSV
-250 SELEAENA
+250 AELEAENA

-281 LLNSQEDYPKDWD
+281 LLNSQEDYPKDWN

-346 IPAFST
+346 IPAFAT

-414 MDLQDLDTAISKIVS
+414 MDLQDIDTAIANIVT

>member
-1 MSGEAASRTD
+1 MKRIVLVSIAMLIVVSSVFAMGGGETSAASEYDR
-11 ISLPAAQKRLFD
+11 I
-23 EVVKTGKPVVTVIF
+23 VT
-37 SGRPLLLS
+37 
-45 DIAEKSEALIQA
+45 
-57 WFPGTEGGRAVADI
+57 T
-71 ITGNAE
+71 
-77 PQGRLAMSFPRN
+77 
-89 MGQIPLYYN
+89 
-98 AFSTGRP
+98 
-105 MTKENSSENF
+105 
-115 FSKYID
+115 
-121 SPNSPLYPFGYGLS
+121 
-135 YSQTEIGEVSCGV
+135 
-148 SGDKVTVTAEVKNIG
+148 TVTATYLNETWFNTMNADFEKETGIHVVVQPVPGDEDEYKAKINIDLMG
-163 ERETT
+163 GSDVDVVETLGPKDYSRQVSAGFFMPLNEAVEEAGIDPYT
-168 ETVQIY
+168 LYGANLPVEEDGNYYALPFKQEMYCVFYNKAIFDEAGVPYPEGPWTWDEYVETAQKLTDKSKGVYGSFMNADLPWMYMPAQ
-174 IRDMFASVV
+174 
-183 RPVKQL
+183 QL
-189 KAFKRVR
+189 AV
-196 LMPGENKKIIFELG
+196 P
-210 RESFSFYKEDGSC
+210 FYKEDGSC

-230 AEYAEWFKHIS
+230 KEYAQWFKYIS

-281 LLNSQEDYPKDWD
+281 LLNSQEDYPKDWN

-346 IPAFST
+346 IPAFAT
-352 MSEEDQQLAFGSI
+352 MNEEDQQLAFGSI

-414 MDLQDLDTAISKIVS
+414 MNLQDIDTTISNIVT
-429 RVNEAIANAE
+429 RVNDAIANAE

>member
-1 MSGEAASRTD
+1 MKRIALVAAAMLLAAASVFAMGGGETSAESEYDR
-11 ISLPAAQKRLFD
+11 I
-23 EVVKTGKPVVTVIF
+23 VT
-37 SGRPLLLS
+37 
-45 DIAEKSEALIQA
+45 
-57 WFPGTEGGRAVADI
+57 T
-71 ITGNAE
+71 
-77 PQGRLAMSFPRN
+77 
-89 MGQIPLYYN
+89 
-98 AFSTGRP
+98 
-105 MTKENSSENF
+105 
-115 FSKYID
+115 
-121 SPNSPLYPFGYGLS
+121 
-135 YSQTEIGEVSCGV
+135 
-148 SGDKVTVTAEVKNIG
+148 TVTATYLNETWFNTMNADFEKETGIHVVVQPVPGDEDEYKAKINIDLMG
-163 ERETT
+163 GSDVDVVETLGPKDYSRQVSAGFFMPLNEAVEAAGIDPYT
-168 ETVQIY
+168 LYGANLPVEEDGNYYALPFKQEMYCVFYNKAIFDEAGVPYPQGPWTWDEYVETAQKLTDKSKGIY
-174 IRDMFASVV
+174 GSFMNADLPWMYMPAQ
-183 RPVKQL
+183 QL
-189 KAFKRVR
+189 AV
-196 LMPGENKKIIFELG
+196 P
-210 RESFSFYKEDGSC
+210 FYKEDGSC

-230 AEYAEWFKHIS
+230 REYAEWFKYVS
-241 NDLGIQPSV
+241 NELGIQPSV
-250 SELEAENA
+250 AELEAENA

-352 MSEEDQQLAFGSI
+352 MTEEDQQLAFGSI

-414 MDLQDLDTAISKIVS
+414 MDLQDIDTTIDNIVS

>member
-1 MSGEAASRTD
+1 MKRMMLVAALMLLAVTSVFAMGGGETSAESEYDR
-11 ISLPAAQKRLFD
+11 I
-23 EVVKTGKPVVTVIF
+23 VT
-37 SGRPLLLS
+37 
-45 DIAEKSEALIQA
+45 
-57 WFPGTEGGRAVADI
+57 T
-71 ITGNAE
+71 
-77 PQGRLAMSFPRN
+77 
-89 MGQIPLYYN
+89 
-98 AFSTGRP
+98 
-105 MTKENSSENF
+105 
-115 FSKYID
+115 
-121 SPNSPLYPFGYGLS
+121 
-135 YSQTEIGEVSCGV
+135 
-148 SGDKVTVTAEVKNIG
+148 TVTATYLNETWFNTMNADFEAETGIHVVVQPVPGDEDEYKAKINIDLMG
-163 ERETT
+163 GSTVDVVETLGPKDYSRQVSAGFFMPLN
-168 ETVQIY
+168 EIVEEAGIDPYSIY
-174 IRDMFASVV
+174 GANL
-183 RPVKQL
+183 PVEDDGNYYALPFKQEMYCVFYN
-189 KAFKRVR
+189 KAIFDEAGVPYPEGPWTWDEYVEIAQKLTDKKKGVYGSFMNAD
-196 LMPGENKKIIFELG
+196 LPWMYMPAQQLAVP
-210 RESFSFYKEDGSC
+210 FYKEDGSC

-230 AEYAEWFKHIS
+230 KEYAEWFKYIS
-241 NDLGIQPSV
+241 NDLGVQPSV
-250 SELEAENA
+250 AELEAENA

-281 LLNSQEDYPKDWD
+281 LLNSQEDYPKDWN

-346 IPAFST
+346 IPAFAT

-414 MDLQDLDTAISKIVS
+414 MDLQDIDTAIANIVT

>member
-1 MSGEAASRTD
+1 MKRMMLVAALMLLAVTSVFAMGGGETSAESEYDR
-11 ISLPAAQKRLFD
+11 I
-23 EVVKTGKPVVTVIF
+23 VT
-37 SGRPLLLS
+37 
-45 DIAEKSEALIQA
+45 
-57 WFPGTEGGRAVADI
+57 T
-71 ITGNAE
+71 
-77 PQGRLAMSFPRN
+77 
-89 MGQIPLYYN
+89 
-98 AFSTGRP
+98 
-105 MTKENSSENF
+105 
-115 FSKYID
+115 
-121 SPNSPLYPFGYGLS
+121 
-135 YSQTEIGEVSCGV
+135 
-148 SGDKVTVTAEVKNIG
+148 TVTATYLNETWFNTMNADFEAETGIHVVVQPVPGDEDEYKAKINIDLMG
-163 ERETT
+163 GSTVDVVETLGPKDYSRQVSAGFFMPLNEAVE
-168 ETVQIY
+168 ETGIDPYSIY
-174 IRDMFASVV
+174 GANL
-183 RPVKQL
+183 PVEDDGNYYALPFKQEMYCVFYN
-189 KAFKRVR
+189 KAIFDEAGVPYPEGPWTWDEYVETAQKLTDKKKGVYGSFMNAD
-196 LMPGENKKIIFELG
+196 LPWMYMPAQQLAVP
-210 RESFSFYKEDGSC
+210 FYKEDGSC

-230 AEYAEWFKHIS
+230 KEYAEWFKYIS
-241 NDLGIQPSV
+241 NDLGVQPSV
-250 SELEAENA
+250 AELEAENA

-281 LLNSQEDYPKDWD
+281 LLNSQEDYPKDWN

-346 IPAFST
+346 IPAFAT

-414 MDLQDLDTAISKIVS
+414 MDLQDIDTAIANIVT

>member
-1 MSGEAASRTD
+1 MKRMMLVAALMLLAVTSVFAMGGGETSAESEYDR
-11 ISLPAAQKRLFD
+11 I
-23 EVVKTGKPVVTVIF
+23 VT
-37 SGRPLLLS
+37 
-45 DIAEKSEALIQA
+45 
-57 WFPGTEGGRAVADI
+57 T
-71 ITGNAE
+71 
-77 PQGRLAMSFPRN
+77 
-89 MGQIPLYYN
+89 
-98 AFSTGRP
+98 
-105 MTKENSSENF
+105 
-115 FSKYID
+115 
-121 SPNSPLYPFGYGLS
+121 
-135 YSQTEIGEVSCGV
+135 
-148 SGDKVTVTAEVKNIG
+148 TVTATYLNETWFNTMNADFEAETGIHVVVQPVPGDEDEYKAKINIDLMG
-163 ERETT
+163 GSTVDVVETLGPKDYSRQVSAGFFMPLNEAVEEAGIDPYSIYGANLPVEDDGNYYALPFKQEMYCVFYNKAIFDEAGVPYPEGPWT
-168 ETVQIY
+168 WDEYVETAQKLTDKKKGVYGSFMNADLPWMYMPAQ
-174 IRDMFASVV
+174 
-183 RPVKQL
+183 QL
-189 KAFKRVR
+189 AV
-196 LMPGENKKIIFELG
+196 P
-210 RESFSFYKEDGSC
+210 FYKEDGSC

-230 AEYAEWFKHIS
+230 KEYAEWFKYIS
-241 NDLGIQPSV
+241 NDLGVQPSV
-250 SELEAENA
+250 AELEAENA

-281 LLNSQEDYPKDWD
+281 LLNSQEDYPKDWN

-330 TYALWIA
+330 IYALWIA

-346 IPAFST
+346 IPAFAT

-365 AEASHGQVTVDDL
+365 AESSHGQVTVDDL

-414 MDLQDLDTAISKIVS
+414 MDLQDIDTAIANIVT

>member
-1 MSGEAASRTD
+1 MKKMTLVA
-11 ISLPAAQKRLFD
+11 
-23 EVVKTGKPVVTVIF
+23 TVA
-37 SGRPLLLS
+37 LLS
-45 DIAEKSEALIQA
+45 VASVFAMGGGETSAESEYDRIV
-57 WFPGTEGGRAVADI
+57 T
-71 ITGNAE
+71 T
-77 PQGRLAMSFPRN
+77 
-89 MGQIPLYYN
+89 
-98 AFSTGRP
+98 
-105 MTKENSSENF
+105 
-115 FSKYID
+115 
-121 SPNSPLYPFGYGLS
+121 
-135 YSQTEIGEVSCGV
+135 
-148 SGDKVTVTAEVKNIG
+148 TVTATYLNETWFNTMNADFEAETGIHVVVQPVPGDEDEYKAKINIDLMG
-163 ERETT
+163 GSDVDVVETLGPKDYSRQVSAGFFMPLNEAVEEAGIDPYEIYGANLPVEDDGNYYALPFKQEMYCVFYNKAIFDEAGVPYPEGPWT
-168 ETVQIY
+168 WDEYVETAQKLTDKSKGVYGSFMNADLPWMYMPAQ
-174 IRDMFASVV
+174 
-183 RPVKQL
+183 QL
-189 KAFKRVR
+189 AV
-196 LMPGENKKIIFELG
+196 P
-210 RESFSFYKEDGSC
+210 FYKEDGSC

-230 AEYAEWFKHIS
+230 KEYAEWFKYIS
-241 NDLGIQPSV
+241 NELGVQPSV
-250 SELEAENA
+250 AELEAENA

-281 LLNSQEDYPKDWD
+281 LLNSQEDYPKDWN

-302 AGEGGNNNLVSL
+302 AGEGGENNLVSL

-346 IPAFST
+346 IPAFAT

-378 YQNLINTGLGSVSS
+378 YQNLVNTGLGSVSS

-414 MDLQDLDTAISKIVS
+414 MNLQDIDTAIANIVT